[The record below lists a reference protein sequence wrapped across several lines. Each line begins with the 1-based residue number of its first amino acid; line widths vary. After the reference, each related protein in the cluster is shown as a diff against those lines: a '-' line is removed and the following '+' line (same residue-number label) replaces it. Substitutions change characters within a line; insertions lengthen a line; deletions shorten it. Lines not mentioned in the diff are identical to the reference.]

1 MERQSIRFGPG
12 LFGCLGILFLTLKLC
27 GVIDWAWWLVL
38 LPFYGP
44 ITLVIAFL
52 FLCITA
58 SGIMLTLAAL
68 LDLWDA
74 QKKG

>member
-1 MERQSIRFGPG
+1 MEKTTVRVGPG

-44 ITLVIAFL
+44 LAAIVAFLALSAFAAGTLVVFAMI
-52 FLCITA
+52 
-58 SGIMLTLAAL
+58 
-68 LDLWDA
+68 LDLIEN
-74 QKKG
+74 KKG